1 MRQAR
6 SSFQQRKA
14 RTGLLFLTPWILGF
28 IFFFLV
34 PIVNSIRYSF
44 NDLKASDNGYSLT
57 FEGWSNYSQA
67 LYVDANFVRNLTTVV
82 TNMVV
87 NVPLIIIFSL
97 FIAVLLNQKFF
108 GRSFTRAIFFLP
120 VILASGIM
128 VSINN
133 AGFMQQIMNAS
144 LASGDPS
151 GGSVNGFLQS
161 IELRGML
168 LDIGVNESIVNYL
181 TGAVD
186 RIYEIISQSGVQIII
201 FLAGLQS
208 ISPSLYEASRIE
220 GATGYEAFWKI
231 TFPMVSPLILT
242 NLVYTI
248 IDSFL
253 NNKVTQ
259 QINSIA
265 FQTLDFGLSSAM
277 AWIYFTIIAA
287 ILAISVILVSRRV
300 FYHD

>member
-287 ILAISVILVSRRV
+287 ILAISVFLVSRRV